1 MADSPYEIR
10 VYDKGYQFRGWIG
23 GPSSLEVRPRH
34 NLPGSATIE
43 LFGDHPRAADLITP
57 GGRVEI
63 YHHGEKRLTGVVGDW
78 SIPDLIR
85 GNLSIPIIGDFRIV
99 QNILGFPVAGHT
111 LTGTTING
119 QAVEYRTITGP
130 AETVVKTVL
139 AENLA
144 RQGRTDVTIA
154 PDLGRGA
161 VGTYTFRMHQLY
173 DRLFPAVEQAGLG
186 VSVLQD
192 GTNGLVVDCYEP
204 RLYPHVLSVE
214 GGTIT
219 AGSATFSRP
228 TATRVVVGGQG
239 EGVDRTFKQYVDT
252 AREAEWGD
260 VVEVLQDA
268 RDSESGDV
276 YAERAAETLAEG
288 APKTGLS
295 LSLSETAHF
304 RYGGDGVHVGDRV
317 RVNVRGLEV
326 TEVLRE
332 AVLSWTTDGGDVA
345 TPILGERKD
354 DAATAIMTPL
364 RRLAAD
370 NRDRKAR

>member
-10 VYDKGYQFRGWIG
+10 VYDKGYQFRGWAG

-43 LFGDHPRAADLITP
+43 LDSDHARAADLIAP

-78 SIPDLIR
+78 SIPDLIS
-85 GNLSIPIIGDFRIV
+85 GALSIPIIGDYRII
-99 QNILGFPVAGHT
+99 QNTLGFPVPSHT
-111 LTGTTING
+111 MTGATING
-119 QAVEYRTITGP
+119 QTVEYRTITGS
-130 AETVVKTVL
+130 AEYVIKTIL

-144 RQGRTDVTIA
+144 RIGRTDVTIA
-154 PDLGRGA
+154 PNLDRGTS
-161 VGTYTFRMHQLY
+161 GTYTFRMHQLY
-173 DRLFPAVEQAGLG
+173 DRLMPAIEQAGLG
-186 VSVLQD
+186 VSVLRD
-192 GTNGLVVDCYEP
+192 GENGLVVDVYEP
-204 RLYPHVLSVE
+204 RLYPHILSVE

-239 EGVDRTFKQYVDT
+239 EGTARTFKQYVDT

-260 VVEVLQDA
+260 IVEVFQDA

-276 YAERAAETLAEG
+276 YQERAAETLAEG

-304 RYGGDGVHVGDRV
+304 RYGGDGVHVGDKV

-332 AVLSWTTDGGDVA
+332 AVLSWTPDAGDVA
-345 TPILGERKD
+345 TPVLGERKD
-354 DAATAIMTPL
+354 DPSTMIATSL